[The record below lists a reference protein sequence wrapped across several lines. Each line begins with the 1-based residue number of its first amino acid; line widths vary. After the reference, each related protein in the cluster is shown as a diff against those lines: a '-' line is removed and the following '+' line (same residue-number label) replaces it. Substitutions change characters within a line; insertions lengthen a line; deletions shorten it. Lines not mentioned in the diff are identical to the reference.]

1 KDLLLSISHHWRQP
15 LNVISLMTLS
25 IEEELDENMS
35 PSLKNSIN
43 KIEEEIQ
50 YLSETVNLFS
60 YEYASSHQGKQSLS
74 DAINSS
80 LKLLKPLIDENRIS
94 INTDFN
100 GDMELNI
107 DRSKFLEIISNL
119 ILNVSDAKQA
129 NKKDEAELLIKT
141 RKIGSSYIITLEDD
155 CGGINE
161 ELLPNRLFNPY
172 ITTKDKSRDK
182 GLGLYI
188 ARYIVEN
195 DLEGSI
201 SAQNTPNGAKFIITL
216 PMIN

>member
-1 KDLLLSISHHWRQP
+1 
-15 LNVISLMTLS
+15 
-25 IEEELDENMS
+25 
-35 PSLKNSIN
+35 
-43 KIEEEIQ
+43 
-50 YLSETVNLFS
+50 
-60 YEYASSHQGKQSLS
+60 
-74 DAINSS
+74 
-80 LKLLKPLIDENRIS
+80 
-94 INTDFN
+94 
-100 GDMELNI
+100 
-107 DRSKFLEIISNL
+107 
-119 ILNVSDAKQA
+119 
-129 NKKDEAELLIKT
+129 
-141 RKIGSSYIITLEDD
+141 EDD